1 MRSAF
6 RVARSALAALAVACV
21 GATVIANVAL
31 ADATPVQLVL
41 LYMPSVSNTD
51 TPMASGIAELVMLEG
66 EVRIKAA
73 DLPRLDDGK
82 QYVAWVV
89 NSQTNEFQRLGA
101 FNTAESTGA
110 VSYETVLPDAI
121 PNKHWNLL
129 LVTVEDSAD
138 AAKPGSHHS
147 IAGVFPSTDNAPL
160 PLALPNTGGDE
171 PLAMS
176 CQPLAVS
183 CELSAVSGADWRVE
197 SVLAALVVGV
207 TFVAGYAVGRQRSAR
222 VRTTDC

>member
-160 PLALPNTGGDE
+160 PLALPNTGGDDE
-171 PLAMS
+171 TS
-176 CQPLAVS
+176 DVRTQTS
-183 CELSAVSGADWRVE
+183 DIFGSDWQLKP
-197 SVLAALVVGV
+197 VLGALVLGV
-207 TFVAGYAVGRQRSAR
+207 TFGAGYAVGRKRAAR
-222 VRTTDC
+222 PTY